1 MNKINIFWF
10 RRDLRLYDNHGL
22 SKATH
27 DNLKVIPIFIFDT
40 TITSL
45 LASNDRRINFIYD
58 NLLEI
63 DSELNKKYK
72 SNLNVFQGKPYD
84 IFKNLMENYSIKNV
98 YTNNDYEPYAINR
111 DESIKELLSY
121 NGINFKSYKD
131 QVIFEKNEIVKD
143 DGNPYVV
150 YTPFMKKWK
159 SKLNEDITLLDEKKI
174 LNNFYQEAISNLLK
188 LSDYGF
194 VENESKIEAFKLNKE
209 IVINYAERR
218 NFPYLNSTS
227 KIGPYLR
234 FGSVSIRK
242 IVSGLLRGF
251 KEDTFLKELIW
262 REFFM
267 QILYHFPHTAKDSFK
282 SKYDKI
288 VWLNEEKD
296 FESWKNGNTGYPLI
310 DAGMNELNLTGFMH
324 NRVRMITASFLC
336 KHLLIDWRWGE
347 KYFAEKLNDYEMAS
361 NVGNWQWAS
370 GSGVDAAPYFR
381 IFNPHT
387 QILKFDNKREYINKW
402 VDVNSSDYPNEII
415 EHKFARDRCL
425 NTYKKYLD

>member
-159 SKLNEDITLLDEKKI
+159 TKLNEDITLLDEKKI

-288 VWLNEEKD
+288 VWLNEEKA

-415 EHKFARDRCL
+415 DHKFARDRCL

>member
-1 MNKINIFWF
+1 MDKINIFWF

-58 NLLEI
+58 NLLDI

-84 IFKNLMENYSIKNV
+84 IFKNLIENYSIKNV

-111 DESIKELLSY
+111 DESIKELLSN

-143 DGNPYVV
+143 DGTPYVV
-150 YTPFMKKWK
+150 YTPYMKKWK
-159 SKLNEDITLLDEKKI
+159 TKLYEDITLLDEKKI
-174 LNNFYQEAISNLLK
+174 LNNFYKEAISNLLK

-242 IVSGLLRGF
+242 IVSGLLKGF

-288 VWLNEEKD
+288 VWLNDEKA
-296 FESWKNGNTGYPLI
+296 FELWKNGNTGYPLI

>member
-159 SKLNEDITLLDEKKI
+159 TKLNEDITLLDEKKI

-288 VWLNEEKD
+288 VWLNEDKA

>member
-1 MNKINIFWF
+1 MDKINIFWF

-58 NLLEI
+58 NLLDI
-63 DSELNKKYK
+63 DIELNKKYK

-84 IFKNLMENYSIKNV
+84 IFKNLIENYSIKNV

-111 DESIKELLSY
+111 DESIKELLSN

-143 DGNPYVV
+143 DGTPYVV
-150 YTPFMKKWK
+150 YTPYMKKWK
-159 SKLNEDITLLDEKKI
+159 TKLYEDITLLDEKKI
-174 LNNFYQEAISNLLK
+174 LNNFYKEAISNLLK

-242 IVSGLLRGF
+242 IVSGLLKGF

-288 VWLNEEKD
+288 VWLNDEKA
-296 FESWKNGNTGYPLI
+296 FELWKNGNTGYPLI

>member
-1 MNKINIFWF
+1 MDKINIFWF

-58 NLLEI
+58 NLLDI

-84 IFKNLMENYSIKNV
+84 IFKNLIENYSIKNV

-111 DESIKELLSY
+111 DESIKELLSN

-159 SKLNEDITLLDEKKI
+159 TKLNEDITLLDEKKI

-194 VENESKIEAFKLNKE
+194 LENKSKIEAFKLNKE

-242 IVSGLLRGF
+242 IVSGLMRGF

-288 VWLNEEKD
+288 VWLNEEKA

-415 EHKFARDRCL
+415 DHKFARDRCL

>member
-131 QVIFEKNEIVKD
+131 QVIFEKSEIVKD
-143 DGNPYVV
+143 DSTPYVV

-159 SKLNEDITLLDEKKI
+159 TKLNEDITLLDEKKI

-288 VWLNEEKD
+288 VWLNEEKA

>member
-84 IFKNLMENYSIKNV
+84 IFKNIIENYSIKNV

-159 SKLNEDITLLDEKKI
+159 TKLNEDITLLDEKKI

-288 VWLNEEKD
+288 VWLNEEKA

>member
-84 IFKNLMENYSIKNV
+84 IFKNLIQNYSIKNV

-111 DESIKELLSY
+111 DESIKELLSN

-159 SKLNEDITLLDEKKI
+159 TKLNEDITLLDEKKI

-242 IVSGLLRGF
+242 IVSRLLRGF

-288 VWLNEEKD
+288 VWLNEEKA

>member
-84 IFKNLMENYSIKNV
+84 IFKNLIENYSIKNV

-159 SKLNEDITLLDEKKI
+159 TKLNEDITLLDEKKI

>member
-1 MNKINIFWF
+1 MDKINIFWF

-159 SKLNEDITLLDEKKI
+159 TKLNEDITLLDEKKI

-288 VWLNEEKD
+288 VWLNEEKA

>member
-84 IFKNLMENYSIKNV
+84 IFKNLIENYSIKNV

-159 SKLNEDITLLDEKKI
+159 TKLNEDITLLDEKKI

-194 VENESKIEAFKLNKE
+194 VENESKIEAFKLNTE

-288 VWLNEEKD
+288 VWLNEEKA

>member
-27 DNLKVIPIFIFDT
+27 DNLKVIPIFIFDP

-72 SNLNVFQGKPYD
+72 SNLNVFQGEPYD
-84 IFKNLMENYSIKNV
+84 IFKYLIQNYSIKNV

-288 VWLNEEKD
+288 VWLNEEKA

-361 NVGNWQWAS
+361 NVGNWQWAC